1 MRIQSTLVGALLVL
15 ALAPAPAD
23 AAFIYSPNSTFLTQ
37 EGNSNNVVFK
47 HTDGR
52 TQWVFS
58 AHPEGL
64 RPS

>member
-1 MRIQSTLVGALLVL
+1 MRSQSALVGVLIAL
-15 ALAPAPAD
+15 ALAPASAD

-37 EGNSNNVVFK
+37 EGNVNNAVFK

-58 AHPEGL
+58 AHPEAIRL
-64 RPS
+64 S